1 MYEDQGEAQLRA
13 LVAIAP
19 RGSSEVLDTER
30 KINFKLGKLELVG
43 RIDRI
48 DRVDGNAVKVVDYK
62 TGTPKDQ
69 RFADDSLQL
78 SIYAMGVRQMGL
90 EPRELV
96 LLNLGDCA
104 EVKTFRTSKQ
114 LETAQQKIE
123 EVAEGIA
130 AGFFEPTPG
139 SHCVWCEFKKLC
151 PVTEQRVFVP
161 VSSLEKAAGT

>member
-13 LVAIAP
+13 LVGMAP
-19 RGSSEVLDTER
+19 RGTSEVLDTER
-30 KINFKLGKLELVG
+30 KVNFKLGKMELVG

-48 DRVDGNAVKVVDYK
+48 DRIEGNAVKVVDYK
-62 TGTPKDQ
+62 TGTPKDA

-78 SIYAMGVRQMGL
+78 SIYAMGVRQMGM

-96 LLNLGDCA
+96 LLNLADGG
-104 EVKTFRTSKQ
+104 EVKTFRTPKQ

-130 AGFFEPTPG
+130 AGDFEPSPG

-151 PVTEQRVFVP
+151 PVTEQRVFIP
-161 VSSLEKAAGT
+161 VSDLEKAAGA